1 MPRWR
6 PLMHPIECLETTTS
20 LSLAWLMRSQI
31 IGEHRE
37 AALLAAT
44 CRGVERPGRG
54 VVVLGQHP
62 ELVGAYFGGPPLRLL
77 DERAADPTPLERLL
91 DPDLIQQHFGAPT
104 IEARQPVGE
113 EKPADLS
120 IPAGDE
126 EEGVRMG
133 EEVLPLLSIPGHAFV
148 EQRVE
153 LRGELDINRD
163 LPAHGQPPL

>member
-1 MPRWR
+1 
-6 PLMHPIECLETTTS
+6 
-20 LSLAWLMRSQI
+20 MRSQI

-44 CRGVERPGRG
+44 CRGVERPGRD

-133 EEVLPLLSIPGHAFV
+133 EEVLTLLSISGHAFV